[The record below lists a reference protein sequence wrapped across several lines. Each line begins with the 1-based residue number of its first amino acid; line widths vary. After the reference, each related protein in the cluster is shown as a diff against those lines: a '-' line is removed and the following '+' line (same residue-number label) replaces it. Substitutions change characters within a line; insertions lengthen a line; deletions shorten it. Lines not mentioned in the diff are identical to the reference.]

1 MPEATRAP
9 GAFGGTVDVRYCNEL
24 REIAASATRGTRRAP
39 THSMCGPS
47 LPATTGRGRRS
58 NDTSIALVLASIFL
72 IVLLPPSPIAAQTES
87 PRADSPFDQSATQ
100 QPAAGAAQVVTVT
113 CSAKLGERSSCA
125 ADTSKGV
132 VLLRSMGEAPCLLGR
147 TWGYDQ
153 TSIWVSDGCSAEFS
167 TGLSAEPG
175 TTKPKPPSHVPNVGF
190 LLVDNPKG
198 QVYFRLFSYARYL
211 NQRNL
216 DESYVDAFGNTKTVT
231 QRQDIQLQ
239 KFFAPFSGWFLTPKM
254 RYYLY
259 VWSANTSQGDDAQV
273 VGAGN
278 LTWVF
283 NRFVSV
289 GAGIT
294 SLPSVRS
301 TEGQFPY
308 WIGVDDRLIADE
320 FFRGSYTSGV
330 WLKGDL
336 HTKVKYQV
344 MFANNLSTLGVSAAQ
359 LDNKLATQS
368 LSVIWLPTT
377 GEFGL
382 WNTFGDYDYHEKV
395 ATRIGVHYTHSIE
408 DKQSQPGTNGIEN
421 SQIRLTD
428 GSIIF
433 TPDLFGPGITVNEVD
448 YRMSSVDAGVKY
460 KGLSLEG
467 EYYWRWL
474 SNFTGVNTSGIA
486 NINDHGYQLQ
496 SSAMV
501 VPKILQLYL
510 SGSQVFGRYGD
521 QWELR
526 GGENWYVMKERGIRL
541 NGELMYVNRSP
552 VGYTAYPY
560 PVGAKGTV
568 FHINLEMNF

>member
-1 MPEATRAP
+1 MWLAAVSLEARPA
-9 GAFGGTVDVRYCNEL
+9 
-24 REIAASATRGTRRAP
+24 AASPQATASQATPQAQAAAAP
-39 THSMCGPS
+39 QTTIACASTPGGRTHC
-47 LPATTGRGRRS
+47 PA
-58 NDTSIALVLASIFL
+58 DT
-72 IVLLPPSPIAAQTES
+72 
-87 PRADSPFDQSATQ
+87 
-100 QPAAGAAQVVTVT
+100 AAGI
-113 CSAKLGERSSCA
+113 SLIRSTG
-125 ADTSKGV
+125 D
-132 VLLRSMGEAPCLLGR
+132 APCLLGK

-153 TSIWVSDGCSAEFS
+153 TSIWVSDGCSAEFK
-167 TGLSAEPG
+167 TGAGGEETS
-175 TTKPKPPSHVPNVGF
+175 KPKAPSYVPNVGF
-190 LLVDNPKG
+190 LLFDGDKG

-216 DESYVDAFGNTKTVT
+216 DDSYEDAFGQTHSVVR
-231 QRQDIQLQ
+231 RQDVQLQ

-259 VWSANTSQGDDAQV
+259 VWSSNSSQGDPAQV

-278 LTWVF
+278 LTWSF

-301 TEGQFPY
+301 TEGQFPF
-308 WIGVDDRLIADE
+308 WLGVDDRLIADE

-330 WLKGDL
+330 WLKGEL
-336 HTKVKYQV
+336 HTKLKYMA

-359 LDNKLATQS
+359 LDNRFDTQS
-368 LSVIWLPTT
+368 FSIQWLPTT

-382 WNTFGDYDYHEKV
+382 WNTFGDYDDHQQV
-395 ATRIGVHYTHSIE
+395 ATRIGVHYTHSLE
-408 DKQSQPGTNGIEN
+408 EKQSQPGTEGIEN

-428 GSIIF
+428 GSVIF

-448 YRMSSVDAGVKY
+448 YRMMSLDAGVKY
-460 KGLSLEG
+460 KGLSLEA

-474 SNFTGVNTSGIA
+474 RNFEGVNTAGIPD
-486 NINDHGYQLQ
+486 INDHGYQVQ
-496 SSAMV
+496 TSAMA
-501 VPKILQLYL
+501 VPRILQLYF
-510 SGSQVFGRYGD
+510 GASQVFGPQGD
-521 QWELR
+521 QWEVR
-526 GGENWYVMKERGIRL
+526 AGENWYLTKQRGIRL
-541 NGELMYVNRSP
+541 NGEWMYVDRSP

>member
-1 MPEATRAP
+1 MRARDLFLVNSLRGAAATPVDLASGVLPADWMPTRLARD
-9 GAFGGTVDVRYCNEL
+9 AAIVVRKSIRWL
-24 REIAASATRGTRRAP
+24 AAASIP
-39 THSMCGPS
+39 
-47 LPATTGRGRRS
+47 
-58 NDTSIALVLASIFL
+58 LVLLAA
-72 IVLLPPSPIAAQTES
+72 PAAAQDAQE
-87 PRADSPFDQSATQ
+87 
-100 QPAAGAAQVVTVT
+100 QPAADQNAAPAQASAATVT
-113 CSAKLGERSSCA
+113 CSSKPGERTNCP

-132 VLLRSMGEAPCLLGR
+132 VLLRSMGDAPCLLGR

-153 TSIWVSDGCSAEFS
+153 TSVWVSDGCSAEFA
-167 TGLSAEPG
+167 TGPAVEPE
-175 TTKPKPPSHVPNVGF
+175 TTKPKPPFHVPNVGF
-190 LLVDNPKG
+190 LLFDGDKG
-198 QVYFRLFSYARYL
+198 QVYFRLFSYGRYL

-216 DESYVDAFGNTKTVT
+216 DESYVDAFGNTKTV
-231 QRQDIQLQ
+231 QRRQDIQLQ

-259 VWSANTSQGDDAQV
+259 VWSSNASQGDPAQV

-278 LTWVF
+278 LSWTF
-283 NRFVSV
+283 NRHVSV
-289 GAGIT
+289 GVGIT
-294 SLPSVRS
+294 SLPTVRS

-308 WIGVDDRLIADE
+308 WLGVDDRLIADE

-330 WLKGDL
+330 WLKGEF
-336 HTKVKYQV
+336 HTKVKYMA

-359 LDNKLATQS
+359 LDNRLDTQS
-368 LSVIWLPTT
+368 YSVQWLPTT

-382 WNTFGDYDYHEKV
+382 WNTFGDYDDHEKV
-395 ATRIGVHYTHSIE
+395 ATRIGVHYSHSLE
-408 DKQSQPGTNGIEN
+408 EKQSQPGTEGIEN

-460 KGLSLEG
+460 QGLSLEG

-474 SNFTGVNTSGIA
+474 SNYAGVNTSGIPD
-486 NINDHGYQLQ
+486 INDHGYQLQ
-496 SSAMV
+496 ASAMA
-501 VPKILQLYL
+501 VPKVLQLYF
-510 SGSQVFGRYGD
+510 GASQVFGRFGD
-521 QWELR
+521 QWEVR